1 VSDPYLGK
9 APTLTRE
16 LINALLPPGSL
27 WSPAPSGTPGGGHFD
42 DFLDGIGDGLQAIL
56 DTMLTPIGHIRDPL
70 STPYLSDLE
79 REYGISPTPGT
90 TYFQRRAILLYR
102 KVTRGLKG
110 QWWVLQNAINAAGFM
125 GVNVIPN
132 DPSVDPTAFVAGAAQ
147 MVCGG
152 YNAYCG
158 YFTSGA
164 GGSVILITFQS
175 ANYSGPILLG
185 PGETPGA
192 GPGFLNAGPANAS
205 YKAAGAAVAVTT
217 IIPPTPADAYSQ
229 YILLGPGEM
238 PGNNPG
244 FKSQGPPN
252 ARFRGSGGQFLAL
265 SPCLAFCAQYGGT
278 ILVNGAQYQN
288 NPAYSCVCGNS
299 SMYCH
304 TPFAG
309 SFNGNICGAFI
320 YIQKVGTQYGTP
332 GTPNEQK
339 LVFFVGGTPTYNGD
353 GSLAALTQAQIPAAR
368 LAELVSLILRY
379 KPLHSWC
386 ALIYTTV

>member
-1 VSDPYLGK
+1 MSDPYLGI
-9 APTLTRE
+9 APTLMRE
-16 LINALLPPGSL
+16 VINALLPPGSL
-27 WSPAPSGTPGGGHFD
+27 WSPAPHGMPGGGHFD
-42 DFLDGIGDGLQAIL
+42 DYLDGIGDGLQAIL
-56 DTMLTPIGHIRDPL
+56 DSMLTPIGHIRDPL

-90 TYFQRRAILLYR
+90 TDAQRRAILLYR

-110 QWWVLQNAINAAGFM
+110 QWWVLQNAINTAGFA
-125 GVNVIPN
+125 GITVIPN
-132 DPSVDPTAFVAGAAQ
+132 DPSVDPTPFVTGAAQ

-158 YFTSGA
+158 YFTSSA
-164 GGSVILITFQS
+164 GGSVILITFKS
-175 ANYSGPILLG
+175 ANYSQYQLLG

-192 GPGFLNAGPANAS
+192 TPGILLQGPPGAS
-205 YKAAGAAVAVTT
+205 FPSSGGAVAVTT
-217 IIPPTPADAYSQ
+217 VIPPTPADAYSQ

-244 FKSQGPPN
+244 FRSQGPPN
-252 ARFRGSGGQFLAL
+252 AKLTGSGGQFLAI
-265 SPCLAFCAQYGGT
+265 SPCLAFCALYGGT

-304 TPFAG
+304 TPWAG
-309 SFNGNICGAFI
+309 TFNANECGAFV
-320 YIQKVGTQYGTP
+320 YNQKIISQYGTP

-353 GSLAALTQAQIPAAR
+353 GSLATLTQAQIPAAR

-379 KPLHSWC
+379 KPLHSWA